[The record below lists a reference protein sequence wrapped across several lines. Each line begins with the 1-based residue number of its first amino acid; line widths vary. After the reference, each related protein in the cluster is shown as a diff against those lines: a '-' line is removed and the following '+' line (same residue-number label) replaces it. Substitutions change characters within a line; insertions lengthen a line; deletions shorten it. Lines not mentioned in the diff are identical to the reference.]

1 MDEPYGAWKSKVDFD
16 LSMKRL
22 SNYVDRKAKERA
34 RFLEEVEVEMSQ
46 EEIEKL
52 ITKLERQHAEKN

>member
-1 MDEPYGAWKSKVDFD
+1 MDEPYGAWKSKADFD

-34 RFLEEVEVEMSQ
+34 LFLEEVEEEMSQ